1 MVDLETFGTDSNS
14 VIVSISAVVFDRA
27 TGEIID
33 TFEKGLNIK
42 QQLDN
47 GGVMDA
53 DTIMWWL
60 SQSKEA
66 QSELTKLGQTDIS
79 LALGEFAGFCSK
91 NGVYKIWGN
100 GATFD
105 NVILRNLYKRCGFEF
120 PTPFWSDRDVR
131 TLVDIGD
138 VDTSQYK
145 FEGVKHRGI
154 DDCKHQIKYCIDAMR
169 KLGV

>member
-1 MVDLETFGTDSNS
+1 
-14 VIVSISAVVFDRA
+14 
-27 TGEIID
+27 
-33 TFEKGLNIK
+33 
-42 QQLDN
+42 
-47 GGVMDA
+47 
-53 DTIMWWL
+53 
-60 SQSKEA
+60 
-66 QSELTKLGQTDIS
+66 
-79 LALGEFAGFCSK
+79 
-91 NGVYKIWGN
+91 
-100 GATFD
+100 
-105 NVILRNLYKRCGFEF
+105 VILRNLYKRCGFEF